1 MFKINHAVL
10 HVFDFV
16 SCVNV
21 FSEDELDLTNKNVK
35 SYVMRIARMRWAV
48 WITVAGSS
56 SLTAGLRRS

>member
-35 SYVMRIARMRWAV
+35 SYVMRIARHALGRH
-48 WITVAGSS
+48 GQPS
-56 SLTAGLRRS
+56 RRVLPRQRVCG

>member
-21 FSEDELDLTNKNVK
+21 FSEDELELV
-35 SYVMRIARMRWAV
+35 RHRCPWLRF
-48 WITVAGSS
+48 VAI
-56 SLTAGLRRS
+56 RYNPR